1 MGDTADA
8 QPHAG
13 AEREGVRE
21 RRNRE
26 LRQRVHLAALDLG
39 ERYGVGAVTVA
50 QIAAAS
56 GISRR
61 SFFRHFGCKE
71 EAVLAGHS
79 RYLDAVTTL
88 PLEVDDVG
96 GALGAI
102 ERLGDVVLELEGI
115 PDLVEHRRVAA
126 LIAADPAI
134 RAYAVAQDRVIADL
148 LRDRLSEKL
157 PHEERATLE
166 LVADLGVTIWRHGWV
181 RWSAQAGSEGD
192 ETPAQSHAAA
202 RRLFRE
208 LAGRGGLN

>member
-1 MGDTADA
+1 MEDTADA
-8 QPHAG
+8 QPAAG
-13 AEREGVRE
+13 AEGEGVRE

-39 ERYGVGAVTVA
+39 ERFGIGAVTVA
-50 QIAAAS
+50 QIATAS

-61 SFFRHFGCKE
+61 SFFRHFGSKE

-79 RYLDAVTTL
+79 RYLDAVASL
-88 PLEVDDVG
+88 PLEVDTAA

-134 RAYAVAQDRVIADL
+134 RAYAVAQDRVIADM
-148 LRDRLSEKL
+148 LRDRLAEQL
-157 PHEERATLE
+157 PQEELGALE

-181 RWSAQAGSEGD
+181 RWSAQAGSADD

-208 LAGRGGLN
+208 LAGQATPG